1 MRTYTEEE
9 LSNPSQE
16 LIAFIYS
23 DDEERKNFNNQ
34 LDQFLT
40 GCLSNN

>member
-16 LIAFIYS
+16 LIAFLYT
-23 DDEERKNFNNQ
+23 DDEERKNFDNQ
-34 LDQFLT
+34 LNQFLT
-40 GCLSNN
+40 GSL